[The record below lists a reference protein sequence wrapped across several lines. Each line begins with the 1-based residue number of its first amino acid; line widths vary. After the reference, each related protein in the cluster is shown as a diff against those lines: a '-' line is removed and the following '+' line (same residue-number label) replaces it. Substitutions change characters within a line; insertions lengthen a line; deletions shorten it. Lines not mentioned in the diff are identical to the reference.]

1 MTGSVFE
8 DLPALENVR
17 LFSNDCINE
26 AFYKG
31 KVRELPRAVNV
42 SCGNDRNKAQIAC
55 ETVNFSFLSFTTKRA
70 VACSMMK
77 YTAIKDIGFT
87 ILDPYNETVEHIY
100 MQGNKNIE
108 FLPTLVHLTFPK
120 LEEYGADECAIREIS
135 KSNFEKLNLLWKIE
149 LAGNQIYAVLSDTF
163 EGLSDLRSINLS
175 KSQKHQESIVQNSK
189 RTPDLSHI
197 YFCSKNFR
205 QE

>member
-8 DLPALENVR
+8 DLPALENLR

-42 SCGNDRNKAQIAC
+42 SCGIDRTKAQIAC
-55 ETVNFSFLSFTTKRA
+55 ETVKLSLNTLVRRPSA
-70 VACSMMK
+70 ACHMTK
-77 YTAIKDIGFT
+77 YTAIRDVGFV
-87 ILDPYNETVEHIY
+87 ILDPFNETVGHIY
-100 MQGNKNIE
+100 MQGNKNVE
-108 FLPTLVHLTFPK
+108 FLPISVHLTFPK
-120 LEEYGADECAIREIS
+120 LEDYIADECAIREIS

-163 EGLSDLRSINLS
+163 EGLSELRSINLS
-175 KSQKHQESIVQNSK
+175 KSQSPTCLKFKTNA
-189 RTPDLSHI
+189 
-197 YFCSKNFR
+197 
-205 QE
+205 